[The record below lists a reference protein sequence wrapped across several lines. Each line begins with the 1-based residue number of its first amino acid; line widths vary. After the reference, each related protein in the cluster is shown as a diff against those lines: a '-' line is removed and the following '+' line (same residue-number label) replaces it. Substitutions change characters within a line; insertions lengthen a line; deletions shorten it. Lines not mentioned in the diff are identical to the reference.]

1 MSALGPIIAGM
12 VLGALVGGLIGIFG
26 TRDKR
31 MLAVYMAFGSLGA
44 LLYVCLPL
52 LRGKDYLNSSPVLIA
67 IVSALFT
74 CVAVLFT
81 SGRRSS

>member
-1 MSALGPIIAGM
+1 MSGLGPIIAGTI
-12 VLGALVGGLIGIFG
+12 LGALVGGLIGIFG

-31 MLAVYMAFGSLGA
+31 MLAIYMAFGALGA
-44 LLYVCLPL
+44 LLYVCLPW
-52 LRGKDYLNSSPVLIA
+52 LRGSEYLNSNPKSTA

-81 SGRRSS
+81 SGRRSP